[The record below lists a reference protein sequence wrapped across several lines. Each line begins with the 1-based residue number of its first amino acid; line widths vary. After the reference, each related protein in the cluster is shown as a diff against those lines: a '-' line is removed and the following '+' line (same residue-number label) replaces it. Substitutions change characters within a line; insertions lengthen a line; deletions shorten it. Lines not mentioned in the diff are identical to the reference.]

1 MPTPHADQDSPWKL
15 ILRHYFPDAIQFFFP
30 EIAVQ
35 VDWSEPPEFLDKE
48 FQQIAPDAEIGK
60 RYADQLVKVHR
71 LQEKPLF
78 LLLHVEVQAAPERN
92 FAERMFIYSLRI
104 FDQFHQPASSLAI
117 LCDSQPDWRPQE
129 YSLKAPGS
137 HHQFGFTV
145 VKLLDY
151 RDRWQEL
158 EQDHNPFAM
167 VVMAHL
173 KTQATRRNATDRK
186 EWKLRLIRTLYE
198 KGYSRDDVLSL
209 FKFIDW
215 SMMLP
220 EGLKQAFWEELRA
233 YEQERHMPYIT
244 SVEQIGFDRGIQEG
258 RQEGRQEGQRSLVLL
273 LLSQKLGPLSD
284 AIAAKI
290 AALSLEQLAELAIA
304 TLDFADRM
312 DLERWVDRQD

>member
-1 MPTPHADQDSPWKL
+1 MSTPNADQDSPWKL
-15 ILRHYFPDAIQFFFP
+15 ILRLYFPDAIRFFFP
-30 EIAVQ
+30 EIATQ

-60 RYADQLVKVHR
+60 RYADQLVKVQR

-117 LCDSQPDWRPQE
+117 LCDSQQDWRPQE
-129 YSLKAPGS
+129 YSLNAPGS
-137 HHQFGFTV
+137 YHQFGFTV

-198 KGYSRDDVLSL
+198 KGYSRDDVLNL

-220 EGLKQAFWEELRA
+220 EGLKQAFWEELRT

-258 RQEGRQEGQRSLVLL
+258 RQEGRQEGQRALVLL
-273 LLSQKLGPLSD
+273 LLSQKLGPLPD
-284 AIAAKI
+284 EIAAKI
-290 AALSLEQLAELAIA
+290 TALSLDQLADLAIA
-304 TLDFADRM
+304 TLDFTDRL